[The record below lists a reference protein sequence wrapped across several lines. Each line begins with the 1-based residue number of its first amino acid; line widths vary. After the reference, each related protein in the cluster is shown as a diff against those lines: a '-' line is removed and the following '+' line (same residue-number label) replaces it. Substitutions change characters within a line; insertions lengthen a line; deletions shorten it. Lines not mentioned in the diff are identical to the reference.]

1 MGCRAGSRRAGELRH
16 GSPTDRDTEAPVALR
31 RLLIEL
37 LQPFPAEID
46 VKDFITGLWSLGMAS
61 RPGASARG
69 RCQRS
74 RAAQAPVHQGKSA
87 TGDERKADQVN
98 SSQKVVQGTKMLS
111 ITLV

>member
-1 MGCRAGSRRAGELRH
+1 M
-16 GSPTDRDTEAPVALR
+16 DRDAEPPIALR

-37 LQPFPAEID
+37 LQPLPAEID
-46 VKDFITGLWSLGMAS
+46 IEDFITGLWSLGMAS
-61 RPGASARG
+61 RPGATARG

-98 SSQKVVQGTKMLS
+98 SSQKVVQGTKVLFIS
-111 ITLV
+111 LV